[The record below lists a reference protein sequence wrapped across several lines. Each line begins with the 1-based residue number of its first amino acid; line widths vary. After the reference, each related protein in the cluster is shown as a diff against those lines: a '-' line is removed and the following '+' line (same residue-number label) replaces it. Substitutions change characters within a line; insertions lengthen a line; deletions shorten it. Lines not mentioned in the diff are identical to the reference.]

1 MNQIASLTLPASLF
15 EEGAVL
21 NSGLVGDG
29 VGLVF
34 TAFSSPVLFPLANG
48 TRSTVEIRS
57 SIIGALIGGLP
68 TIRNLSD
75 PVVIFLE
82 ISLDNVSWNIGHMYT
97 RICAYICFRMKW
109 LWRHHV

>member
-1 MNQIASLTLPASLF
+1 MNQIASLALPASLF

-21 NSGLVGDG
+21 NSLVGDG

-48 TRSTVEIRS
+48 TRPSVEIRS
-57 SIIGALIGGLP
+57 PIIGALIGGLS

-75 PVVIFLE
+75 PVAIVLE
-82 ISLDNVSWNIGHMYT
+82 VSLDNVSWNSGHMYMCYT
-97 RICAYICFRMKW
+97 MYMCIY
-109 LWRHHV
+109 LG